1 MNALRT
7 AVAAGSVLAGL
18 LAWSGAALAQAVTVG
33 PNGETAAAAASLM
46 LSPAE
51 VERMR
56 AGHRRAALLWHTA
69 SDFTDSVS
77 RGAQDEF
84 KRLGVAVIA
93 TTDAGFDAA
102 RQKSDVETVLA
113 KKPDIILS
121 LPIDPVSAAETFRRA
136 KERGVKLVFLSN
148 VPRGYRAGVDYV
160 TIATD
165 DLVGMGVAAA
175 DALAKA
181 TGAQGEVAWLYH
193 DADYYVTNQ
202 RDRAFKRRLQE
213 KYPGLKIVVERG
225 IADPA
230 RAEEV
235 TNALLAR
242 YPALAGIYVPW
253 AEPAEGV
260 LAALRAAG
268 NRKTRLVTLD
278 LSEPLALDMV
288 NNGNVVAL
296 VTDQAY
302 ALGQTMAT
310 AAAYGVLGK
319 KIPPFLIVPAVTVT
333 KANVGAAWRE
343 ALHRDAPQSVSAGAA
358 K

>member
-1 MNALRT
+1 M
-7 AVAAGSVLAGL
+7 
-18 LAWSGAALAQAVTVG
+18 
-33 PNGETAAAAASLM
+33 
-46 LSPAE
+46 
-51 VERMR
+51 
-56 AGHRRAALLWHTA
+56 
-69 SDFTDSVS
+69 
-77 RGAQDEF
+77 
-84 KRLGVAVIA
+84 
-93 TTDAGFDAA
+93 
-102 RQKSDVETVLA
+102 
-113 KKPDIILS
+113 
-121 LPIDPVSAAETFRRA
+121 
-136 KERGVKLVFLSN
+136 
-148 VPRGYRAGVDYV
+148 
-160 TIATD
+160 
-165 DLVGMGVAAA
+165 
-175 DALAKA
+175 
-181 TGAQGEVAWLYH
+181 
-193 DADYYVTNQ
+193 
-202 RDRAFKRRLQE
+202 
-213 KYPGLKIVVERG
+213 
-225 IADPA
+225 
-230 RAEEV
+230 
-235 TNALLAR
+235 LAR

-343 ALHRDAPQSVSAGAA
+343 ALHRDAPQSVSAVAA